1 MRTPAAETPSPR
13 PVSRDQPSL
22 LPREHGAWGQLAM
35 PLATGLA
42 LGRPGPAAVLLVA
55 AVVLAFLAHEP
66 LLVAL
71 GQRGRRAKELAG
83 ARATRRLAVLGA
95 GALVCGVAALLL
107 APPAAR
113 LAALAPAALAL
124 PVAPLVAL
132 RLEKTTAG
140 ELLVAAA
147 LSACAAPVALAAGAP
162 AAWAWGSVVT
172 WFASFAAATLPVRAT
187 LLWAR
192 TRGARE
198 LRPLAAAGAAA
209 NRRRGGPGGGA
220 RRPAVARGPGR
231 PPHRGR
237 GDRRRAPARAPAA
250 VHLRRVVPRRREPR
264 GAARAGRGIQAD
276 AAGRVAGAA
285 VGW

>member
-1 MRTPAAETPSPR
+1 MRSPLESPSPSPAARAE
-13 PVSRDQPSL
+13 PSL

-35 PLATGLA
+35 PLATGLV
-42 LGRPGPAAVLLVA
+42 LGRPGAAALLLVA
-55 AVVLAFLAHEP
+55 GVVLAFLAHEP
-66 LLVAL
+66 LLVVL
-71 GQRGRRAKELAG
+71 GQRGRRVKEAAG

-95 GALVCGVAALLL
+95 AAVVCGVAGLLV
-107 APPAAR
+107 APGVAR

-162 AAWAWGSVVT
+162 PSWAWGSVVT

-192 TRGARE
+192 TRGERE

-209 NRRRGGPGGGA
+209 IGA
-220 RRPAVARGPGR
+220 AALLAARQGALPWPAAIGVLPTAVAATAVALLRVR
-231 PPHRGR
+231 PQRFTTVGWSL
-237 GDRRRAPARAPAA
+237 
-250 VHLRRVVPRRREPR
+250 V
-264 GAARAGRGIQAD
+264 GASTATLLVLLIGFRAG
-276 AAGRVAGAA
+276 
-285 VGW
+285 